1 MLYNPIDYI
10 TLLLGLEVLK
20 ALALILYNIVLFLTL
35 DHVTRLTV
43 IGSALIITPFL
54 SLSIIIIIFI

>member
-1 MLYNPIDYI
+1 MLYNLISYI

-20 ALALILYNIVLFLTL
+20 ALALTLYNTVLSLTL

-43 IGSALIITPFL
+43 I
-54 SLSIIIIIFI
+54 

>member
-20 ALALILYNIVLFLTL
+20 ALALTLYNTILSLTL
-35 DHVTRLTV
+35 NYITGLTV
-43 IGSALIITPFL
+43 IDIA
-54 SLSIIIIIFI
+54 FIPYSYTINT